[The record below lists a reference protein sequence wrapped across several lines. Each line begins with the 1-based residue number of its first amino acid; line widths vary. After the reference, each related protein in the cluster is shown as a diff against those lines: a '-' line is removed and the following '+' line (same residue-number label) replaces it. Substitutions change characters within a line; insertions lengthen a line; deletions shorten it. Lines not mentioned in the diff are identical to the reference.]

1 MLHSGHLCGGAL
13 SLFINPFN
21 LTGGIIMSIAML
33 WTVVCFIVTSAIII
47 LAKAGTNNNKLMFN
61 HLKNR
66 KPNEKLNIYKI
77 PTSSYEIP

>member
-1 MLHSGHLCGGAL
+1 MLHSGHPGCGVL
-13 SLFINPFN
+13 SAFINFYN
-21 LTGGIIMSIAML
+21 LTGGTIMSIAML
-33 WTVVCFIVTSAIII
+33 WTVMCFIVTSAIII

-61 HLKNR
+61 HLKDR

>member
-1 MLHSGHLCGGAL
+1 MLHSGHLCGGVL
-13 SLFINPFN
+13 SVFINLFN

-33 WTVVCFIVTSAIII
+33 WTVMCFIVTSAIII

-61 HLKNR
+61 HLKDR

-77 PTSSYEIP
+77 PASSYKIP